1 MSNGVSNSA
10 AEFKVICKGTYWIVK
25 QKVYLFGFIPF
36 WQRFCWGA
44 NELKR
49 YATKAMALIG
59 IAEYIAARDREGKLV
74 TTLLTRFATVFTFH
88 NRPMETADES

>member
-1 MSNGVSNSA
+1 MSNGVSISA

-59 IAEYIAARDREGKLV
+59 IAEYIAARDREGK
-74 TTLLTRFATVFTFH
+74 TCYY
-88 NRPMETADES
+88 TADEIRNSVYVPQPPDGDR